1 MLIHDAKIAPGRYV
15 RLWNGKELNMATMY
29 NYWALIRN
37 SNGAPMR
44 VTLQATSA
52 YEAIQLFRALYGSNL
67 MSEGANAF

>member
-1 MLIHDAKIAPGRYV
+1 
-15 RLWNGKELNMATMY
+15 MATMY

-44 VTLQATSA
+44 VTLQASNA
-52 YEAIQLFRALYGSNL
+52 YEAIQLFRAIYGSNL

>member
-37 SNGAPMR
+37 SNGSPMR
-44 VTLQATSA
+44 VTLQASSA
-52 YEAIQLFRALYGSNL
+52 YDAIERARALYGSSL
-67 MSEGANAF
+67 ISQGACAF